1 MTNKEYK
8 ECRQALDRLLAVLDK
23 EHLED
28 REFVNEELVEIDY
41 TWHKR
46 LGVICGCFIDT
57 FDGSIQYK
65 YHPLRKSGLPSKNTC
80 HTYRGCKIS
89 RV

>member
-1 MTNKEYK
+1 MTNKEYIAQRR
-8 ECRQALDRLLAVLDK
+8 ELDRQLAALDQLHMK
-23 EHLED
+23 D
-28 REFVNEELVEIDY
+28 RQFQDGEEVEIDSGY
-41 TWHKR
+41 FKR
-46 LGVICGCFIDT
+46 HGVICGCFIDT